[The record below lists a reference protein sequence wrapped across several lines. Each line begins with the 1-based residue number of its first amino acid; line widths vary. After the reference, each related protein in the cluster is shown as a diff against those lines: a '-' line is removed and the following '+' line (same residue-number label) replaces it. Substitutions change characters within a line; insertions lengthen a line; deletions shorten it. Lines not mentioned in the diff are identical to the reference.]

1 MQEGY
6 PEYNVEEVLA
16 ARKRGRGIQYLIK
29 WEDYGH
35 EENTW
40 EPHWNL
46 ENAQEALTDFY
57 HKYPTAVRRLL
68 QVLKEEKKDVI
79 VKIQGQGRHRGVF
92 EAKTEDRKGY
102 CQDSLMIRVVR
113 A

>member
-40 EPHWNL
+40 EPRSNL
-46 ENAQEALTDFY
+46 DNAQEALADFY
-57 HKYPTAVRRLL
+57 NKYPTAVRRLL
-68 QVLKEEKKDVI
+68 HVLQKEQKDIRVYEKT
-79 VKIQGQGRHRGVF
+79 GHRGVF
-92 EAKTEDRKGY
+92 ETKTEDRKGY
-102 CQDSLMIRVVR
+102 CQDSLTIRVTR